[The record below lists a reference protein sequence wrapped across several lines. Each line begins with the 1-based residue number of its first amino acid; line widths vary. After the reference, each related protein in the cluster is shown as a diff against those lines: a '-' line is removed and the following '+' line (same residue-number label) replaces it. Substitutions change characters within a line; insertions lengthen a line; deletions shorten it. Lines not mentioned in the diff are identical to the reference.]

1 MNFVT
6 YCDDKYAKYLLP
18 QLVNISNVQKDNKIT
33 FYLLQSRVSKKSLDL
48 LKDCANLLPNL
59 EFKSIE
65 VSEHLY
71 EYNEIA
77 SGGTIA
83 NENGKLFPYEVLFLA
98 EIHKHLPDNIDRI
111 LYIQTG
117 DVFLF
122 DDISEYYYS
131 EFNDKILTVELSNR
145 LYFKTK
151 NSYYKSTDKEE
162 FILKHKNNTA
172 VFNSGNLLINLKR
185 MRKKDYSIEY
195 FLDIFNLFKRLL
207 PNEKIKYQGDQ
218 AFFSVAFLGE
228 INPLHGIDSFYN
240 AGYRLYNSSPVSEKI
255 RYKLGLE
262 RISHPKIV
270 HFDSKVKPWNLV
282 PTFFD
287 SGIPTRVTVSNTL
300 SGKSDFLPIIYQKY
314 YINYWEFV
322 KNTSIYD
329 DLLHDAEIYSK
340 ALKQNYLPSVHS
352 GVWLRYEIERIR
364 DQQKD
369 TLGLMKTTVNRL
381 EQGIDSLS

>member
-6 YCDDKYAKYLLP
+6 YCDDNYAKYLLP
-18 QLVNISNVQKDNKIT
+18 QLVNISNVQKNNFIV

-48 LKDCANLLPNL
+48 LNECADLLPNL

-65 VSEHLY
+65 ISEHLY

-77 SGGTIA
+77 RGGTIA
-83 NENGKLFPYEVLFLA
+83 NESGKLFPYEVLFLA
-98 EIHKHLPDNIDRI
+98 EIHKYLPDDIDRI

-122 DDISEYYYS
+122 DDISEYYDS

-145 LYFKTK
+145 MYFKTK
-151 NSYYKSTDKEE
+151 NSYYKSTDKED
-162 FILKHKNNTA
+162 FIIKHKNNTA
-172 VFNSGNLLINLKR
+172 VFNSGSMLINLKK
-185 MRKKDYSIEY
+185 MRQKNYSIGY
-195 FLDIFNLFKRLL
+195 FLEIFNLFKRLL

-228 INPLHGIDSFYN
+228 INSLYGIDSFYN
-240 AGYRLYNSSPVSEKI
+240 VGYRPYNSSPVSERI

-262 RISHPKIV
+262 KIAHPKIV
-270 HFDSKVKPWNLV
+270 HFDTKIKPWNLV

-300 SGKSDFLPIIYQKY
+300 SGKSDFLPIIYQEY
-314 YINYWEFV
+314 YIRYWEFA
-322 KNTSIYD
+322 KKTSIYNV
-329 DLLHDAEIYSK
+329 LLHDAEIYSK

-352 GVWLRYEIERIR
+352 GVWLRYEVERIR
-364 DQQKD
+364 NQKND
-369 TLGLMKTTVNRL
+369 ALELMKEIINRL
-381 EQGIDSLS
+381 E

>member
-6 YCDDKYAKYLLP
+6 YCDDKYARYLLP
-18 QLVNISNVQKDNKIT
+18 QLVNISNVQKDDKIT

-48 LKDCANLLPNL
+48 LKECANSLPNL

-98 EIHKHLPDNIDRI
+98 EIHKYLPDNIDRI

-172 VFNSGNLLINLKR
+172 VFNSGNMLINLTR

-207 PNEKIKYQGDQ
+207 PNEKIKYQGD
-218 AFFSVAFLGE
+218 
-228 INPLHGIDSFYN
+228 
-240 AGYRLYNSSPVSEKI
+240 
-255 RYKLGLE
+255 
-262 RISHPKIV
+262 
-270 HFDSKVKPWNLV
+270 
-282 PTFFD
+282 
-287 SGIPTRVTVSNTL
+287 
-300 SGKSDFLPIIYQKY
+300 
-314 YINYWEFV
+314 
-322 KNTSIYD
+322 
-329 DLLHDAEIYSK
+329 
-340 ALKQNYLPSVHS
+340 
-352 GVWLRYEIERIR
+352 
-364 DQQKD
+364 
-369 TLGLMKTTVNRL
+369 
-381 EQGIDSLS
+381 